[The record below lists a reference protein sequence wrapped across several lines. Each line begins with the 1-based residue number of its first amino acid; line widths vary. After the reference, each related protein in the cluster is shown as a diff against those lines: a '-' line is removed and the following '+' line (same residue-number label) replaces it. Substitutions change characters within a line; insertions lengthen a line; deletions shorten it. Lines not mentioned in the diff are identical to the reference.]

1 MKKTLKIIIQSL
13 PYVFFALA
21 VILILQIVFAIKDSR
36 QPTVLGYSLSF
47 VLTPSMEP
55 TIDAG
60 DLILSRSVKPED
72 LEVGDIITFRADIPV
87 GNSTREESVTHRI
100 VQIQEIG
107 GIFYFTTKGDNNS
120 VTYAWEVATPEDKIV
135 SQYRGKSAFLGNI
148 YQAVFTGENRFSY
161 LYAIAILLFLLIA
174 FTEMLNIIR
183 EISNHKKAE
192 QLKLQ
197 ETMIQEELAKL
208 RAEHPEPIANQAED
222 KHD

>member
-1 MKKTLKIIIQSL
+1 MKKAIKIIVQTL

-55 TIDAG
+55 AIDAG
-60 DLILSRSVKPED
+60 DLIVSRSVQPED

-87 GNSTREESVTHRI
+87 GSSTREESITHRI
-100 VQIQEIG
+100 VEVQVIDG
-107 GIFYFTTKGDNNS
+107 TYYFTTKGDNNS
-120 VTYAWEVATPEDKIV
+120 VTYAWETAISEERVV
-135 SQYRGKSAFLGNI
+135 SQYRGKSAFLGDI

-161 LYAIAILLFLLIA
+161 LYAIAIVLFLAIA

-192 QLKLQ
+192 ELKQ
-197 ETMIQEELAKL
+197 KEAMIQEELAKL
-208 RAEHPEPIANQAED
+208 RAEHSESIASQAED
-222 KHD
+222 TNA